1 MDLEREIIRALSDA
15 HTTNCCLDCA
25 KGEKSVGT
33 MYINTELIRNTHKKS
48 NYMLT
53 DTGTC
58 SICGGFGEVFC
69 DKILQLQEK
78 SGVSIDEWDEKYP
91 RIAGGSAIMSTVF
104 ERVEGIKK
112 QLNSEITRNEKI
124 QEMCAPFWKKLFV
137 SKKTLGRKD

>member
-1 MDLEREIIRALSDA
+1 MDLEREIIRALSNA
-15 HTTNCCLDCA
+15 HAANFCLDCA

-48 NYMLT
+48 NYMLA

-58 SICGGFGEVFC
+58 SLCGGFGEVFC

-78 SGVSIDEWDEKYP
+78 SGVSIDDWYEKYP
-91 RIAGGSAIMSTVF
+91 RIAGGSAIMSIAF
-104 ERVEGIKK
+104 EQLERIKK
-112 QLNSEITRNEKI
+112 QLNSEIARNEKI
-124 QEMCAPFWKKLFV
+124 QEMCTPFWKKLFV